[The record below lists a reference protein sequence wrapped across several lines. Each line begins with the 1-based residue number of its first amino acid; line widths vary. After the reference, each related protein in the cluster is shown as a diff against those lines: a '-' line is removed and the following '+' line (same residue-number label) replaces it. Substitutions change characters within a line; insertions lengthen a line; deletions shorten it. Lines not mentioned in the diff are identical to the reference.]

1 MQRAQ
6 RTFGRFLKRTPNE
19 ADVEA
24 MLSDFNDSESM
35 LEKVC
40 ESVCKSL
47 YARVATFCWLHRHE
61 MAGSRETQQFPADV
75 QHPKSA
81 SLDVICPA
89 ITHNLRHC
97 IVEVPG

>member
-40 ESVCKSL
+40 ESTCESL
-47 YARVATFCWLHRHE
+47 YARIAAVRWLHRHE
-61 MAGSRETQQFPADV
+61 LAGSRATQQLPAGA
-75 QHPKSA
+75 QHAESA
-81 SLDVICPA
+81 SLDFICPA
-89 ITHNLRHC
+89 VGIA
-97 IVEVPG
+97 

>member
-24 MLSDFNDSESM
+24 MLHDFNDSESM

-40 ESVCKSL
+40 EL
-47 YARVATFCWLHRHE
+47 YIPQRQLRGWLHRHE
-61 MAGSRETQQFPADV
+61 LAGLHQPNNFQSTRNTQA
-75 QHPKSA
+75 K
-81 SLDVICPA
+81 LCPYA
-89 ITHNLRHC
+89 CLAGNH
-97 IVEVPG
+97 VMVS

>member
-40 ESVCKSL
+40 RSL
-47 YARVATFCWLHRHE
+47 YPTATAVSVVAQ
-61 MAGSRETQQFPADV
+61 A
-75 QHPKSA
+75 
-81 SLDVICPA
+81 
-89 ITHNLRHC
+89 
-97 IVEVPG
+97 

>member
-35 LEKVC
+35 LEKVRQ
-40 ESVCKSL
+40 S
-47 YARVATFCWLHRHE
+47 
-61 MAGSRETQQFPADV
+61 
-75 QHPKSA
+75 
-81 SLDVICPA
+81 
-89 ITHNLRHC
+89 
-97 IVEVPG
+97 

>member
-24 MLSDFNDSESM
+24 MLHDFNDSESM

-40 ESVCKSL
+40 EL
-47 YARVATFCWLHRHE
+47 YIQQRQPRAWLHRHE
-61 MAGSRETQQFPADV
+61 LAGLHQPNNSQATRNTQT
-75 QHPKSA
+75 
-81 SLDVICPA
+81 L
-89 ITHNLRHC
+89 
-97 IVEVPG
+97 